1 MATAATELRGEGTT
15 LREREN
21 WSAGELQGAR
31 GKLTMLKLV
40 EERGWRGLS
49 TLRSSVRRKKLVGD
63 AR

>member
-1 MATAATELRGEGTT
+1 MAVEATVRRGEGAT

-31 GKLTMLKLV
+31 GKLTMLKLI

-49 TLRSSVRRKKLVGD
+49 TLRSSVRRKKLVGG

>member
-1 MATAATELRGEGTT
+1 MAAEATDRRREGAT
-15 LREREN
+15 LCEREN

-31 GKLTMLKLV
+31 GKLTMLKLI

-49 TLRSSVRRKKLVGD
+49 TLRSSVRRNKLIGD

>member
-1 MATAATELRGEGTT
+1 MAAEATVRREEGGT

-21 WSAGELQGAR
+21 WSTGELQGAR
-31 GKLTMLKLV
+31 GKLTMLKLI

-49 TLRSSVRRKKLVGD
+49 TLRSSVRRKKLIGG